1 MIQAPPNTLLARTS
15 DRTTDT
21 WSSSDILTMQYGN
34 NCYLRIPHEGGI
46 ITIYGTRQTITAKLQ
61 AALEAFDYNIA
72 PQPEPPQAKQA
83 AHPNPLHIT
92 NFRHIPLKNITPETM
107 VNIFYNTPSL
117 AAIAPDFESMICQL
131 TGTNPDVITV
141 QRKIETPLIDSRGN
155 IVRGAQSRVAEALGI
170 PNAGQSN
177 RRRIDAVLTTLRN
190 STIST
195 EAENDAKAA

>member
-1 MIQAPPNTLLARTS
+1 
-15 DRTTDT
+15 
-21 WSSSDILTMQYGN
+21 MQHGN
-34 NCYLRIPHEGGI
+34 NCYLRIPHDSGI
-46 ITIYGTRQTITAKLQ
+46 ITIYGTRQTIVDKLQ
-61 AALEAFDYNIA
+61 SALKYFDYGTTPVA
-72 PQPEPPQAKQA
+72 ATPVKQKPA
-83 AHPNPLHIT
+83 NQHPNPMHIA
-92 NFRHIPLKNITPETM
+92 NFRHIPLENVSPETM

-131 TGTNPDVITV
+131 TGTNPDVIAVKRTTT
-141 QRKIETPLIDSRGN
+141 TPLIDQQGN